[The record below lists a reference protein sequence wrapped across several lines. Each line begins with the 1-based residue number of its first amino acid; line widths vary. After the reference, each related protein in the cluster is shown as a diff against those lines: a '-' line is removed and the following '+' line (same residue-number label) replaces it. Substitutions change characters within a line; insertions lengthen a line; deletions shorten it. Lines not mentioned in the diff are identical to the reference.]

1 MLACARPLYSGVI
14 VSVDGRMDIDPEN
27 QLPLAPL
34 PLGDRQPPGG
44 SPPAPPGTGEGGQP
58 GNPERSRNPLEAL
71 MDTAKLRGFLYK
83 SELVAFLEVV
93 DAQAGALP
101 HLGLWQ
107 DVTGIPLR
115 RKEAIKSMSRR
126 LREQAIQV
134 RRG

>member
-1 MLACARPLYSGVI
+1 MLACDRLLYPGVI
-14 VSVDGRMDIDPEN
+14 VSVDGRMDIDPDN
-27 QLPLAPL
+27 QVPLAPL

-44 SPPAPPGTGEGGQP
+44 SPPAPPGTGEGGQT
-58 GNPERSRNPLEAL
+58 GNPERSRSPLEAL
-71 MDTAKLRGFLYK
+71 MYTAKLRGFLYK
-83 SELVAFLEVV
+83 SELVVFLEVV
-93 DAQAGALP
+93 DEQAGALP

-126 LREQAIQV
+126 LREIGIKV

>member
-1 MLACARPLYSGVI
+1 MLACARLLYPGVI
-14 VSVDGRMDIDPEN
+14 VSVDGRMDIDPDN
-27 QLPLAPL
+27 HVPLAPL

-58 GNPERSRNPLEAL
+58 RNPERNRSPLEAL
-71 MDTAKLRGFLYK
+71 IYTAKMRGYLYK

-93 DAQAGALP
+93 DGQAGVLP

-107 DVTGIPLR
+107 DVTGTPLR
-115 RKEAIKSMSRR
+115 RKEAVKSMSRR
-126 LREQAIQV
+126 LRELGIKV